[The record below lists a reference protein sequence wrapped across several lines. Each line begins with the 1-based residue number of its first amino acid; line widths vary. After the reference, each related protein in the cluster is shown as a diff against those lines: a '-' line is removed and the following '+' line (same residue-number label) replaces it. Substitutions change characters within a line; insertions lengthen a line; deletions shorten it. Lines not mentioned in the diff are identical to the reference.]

1 MRELTPELR
10 ALYDLSQAAAQGRA
24 GVDELLDRI
33 CATVTETFG
42 FTRATI
48 LRLHETSG
56 LLTPLASH
64 GIPLEEL
71 PRGLRVED
79 QPLLAGAAASGEA
92 VFVDDVAGSEA
103 LTAELVDEYDL
114 RSALAVPL
122 MSEGR
127 CLGILGADRT
137 GEPFDLEAGTLDVL
151 TTIGAVAG
159 VYLERA
165 LETTELRRLNEV
177 ARNFVALASHEL
189 RTPAAVVHGIA
200 ATLHLRNEQLTEEQ
214 RLELTRTLHEQT
226 DRLRR
231 LVDQLLDLSRLEAHA
246 IDVRPQRFPVRRRVE
261 ELLLMAAAERLK
273 DVALELDPTLE
284 AFADPD
290 AFDRVVSNLITNA
303 LRYGKP
309 PVRVEARDDAE
320 MLVLAV
326 EDDGDGVPAEF
337 VPMLF
342 ERFTRVDAAKASD
355 GAGLGLAIA
364 QLYARAQGGR
374 IEYSPGKARGA
385 RFEFTLPQDQAHA
398 LGAAERA
405 AVSPRPAG
413 QP

>member
-33 CATVTETFG
+33 CAAVTQTFG
-42 FTRATI
+42 LTRAVI
-48 LRLHETSG
+48 LRLDEPTG
-56 LLTPLASH
+56 LLTPIAAQ

-71 PRGLRVED
+71 PRGLRVGD
-79 QPLLAGAAASGEA
+79 QPLFARAAESGEA
-92 VFVDDVAGSEA
+92 VFVEDVTRGEA
-103 LTAELVDEYDL
+103 IAAELVDEYDL

-122 MSEGR
+122 VSEGR
-127 CLGILGADRT
+127 CLGILAADRE
-137 GEPFDLEAGTLDVL
+137 GEPFELEGGTLDVL

-200 ATLHLRNEQLTEEQ
+200 ATLHLRSAQLTDEQ
-214 RLELTRTLHEQT
+214 RVELGRTLHEQT

-231 LVDQLLDLSRLEAHA
+231 LVDQLLDLSRLEARA
-246 IDVRPQRFPVRRRVE
+246 IEVRPEPFRVRRRVE
-261 ELLLMAAAERLK
+261 ELLLMAAAERLG
-273 DVALELDPTLE
+273 DVDLDLDPMLE

-303 LRYGKP
+303 LRYGRA
-309 PVRVEARDDAE
+309 PVRVHARHE
-320 MLVLAV
+320 VGVLVLAV
-326 EDDGDGVPAEF
+326 EDDGEGVPPEF
-337 VPMLF
+337 VPRLF
-342 ERFTRVDAAKASD
+342 ERFARDE
-355 GAGLGLAIA
+355 GAVKTAIGSGLGLAIA
-364 QLYARAQGGR
+364 QSYARAHGGQ
-374 IEYSPGKARGA
+374 IVYTAKQPRGA
-385 RFEFTLPQDQAHA
+385 RFEFMLPLPAHA
-398 LGAAERA
+398 DALP
-405 AVSPRPAG
+405 V
-413 QP
+413 